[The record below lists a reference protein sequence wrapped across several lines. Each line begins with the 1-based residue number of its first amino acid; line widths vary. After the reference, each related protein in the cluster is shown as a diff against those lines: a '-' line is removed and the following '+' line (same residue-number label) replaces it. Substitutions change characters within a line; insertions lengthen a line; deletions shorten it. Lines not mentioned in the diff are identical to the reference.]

1 MVCDNLYLGLE
12 YPHDIAIIDIGLPEI
27 NGIDVIKQLRDQ
39 SKTFPILTL
48 TAPDSWQDKVAGLE
62 AGADDYLVKSFHNEE
77 LRARLNALTRRSKGH
92 AWAELRFET
101 MTINIASKI
110 VFIDNIAIKLT
121 PYEYNTLEYNFA

>member
-92 AWAELRFET
+92 A
-101 MTINIASKI
+101 
-110 VFIDNIAIKLT
+110 
-121 PYEYNTLEYNFA
+121 